1 MFISLWP
8 CCVFVALR
16 GLSLAVESWF
26 CSCCR
31 AWALGVQASVVVA
44 PACSSCGSP
53 ALERWLSSCGA
64 WAQLLW
70 GMWDTPGSGIE
81 PVSSA
86 LAGRFLAASSPGK
99 TEVTLCEVHLHLWEK
114 SPFVRVSPFEPRR
127 GIITSQ
133 GRNTYQWGSQDLNL
147 QTIFC
152 LFTVLCMITC
162 HKWPLPSP
170 QGLSS
175 VWGWRAI
182 YGEVFGH
189 FREDSVFLGISSLC
203 KRYTCSLNFFLLIIC
218 V

>member
-1 MFISLWP
+1 MATNLKKSGYLSVDECASKLVYTDIKGTRTHHPKLCLTWVSLVQFKIIIIKTWVEVAPYFVLNVFISLWP

-99 TEVTLCEVHLHLWEK
+99 TEVTLLW
-114 SPFVRVSPFEPRR
+114 
-127 GIITSQ
+127 GT
-133 GRNTYQWGSQDLNL
+133 
-147 QTIFC
+147 
-152 LFTVLCMITC
+152 FTFMREISICKGV
-162 HKWPLPSP
+162 PL
-170 QGLSS
+170 
-175 VWGWRAI
+175 W
-182 YGEVFGH
+182 
-189 FREDSVFLGISSLC
+189 
-203 KRYTCSLNFFLLIIC
+203 T
-218 V
+218 